1 MSAVEAPVM
10 AAGLRARPRW
20 LRAGTVSLWRRLNIA
35 ERGAALALV
44 GVTLI
49 AVLAPVLVPYNP
61 LLRVGPAFAEPSWN
75 HLFGTDEIG
84 RDLLSRVV
92 LGLRLTWLPCL
103 AIIAVSTA
111 IGGLVGL
118 VAGAAGGWT
127 DLVIQRITDL
137 FLVTPST
144 VIVLAIVAALG
155 PGTANV
161 MLALALFWWPWYA
174 RIVRAEVRVLAA
186 QPHAEAAR
194 LSGVKGLRFLLVYLL
209 PGALPAVIVTA
220 SLDVANV
227 VLVVAMLSFLGLG
240 APAPAPELGA
250 MVARNLSELTGHW
263 WLPILPAWVIFVMA
277 LAANLFGDA
286 LRRILRGV

>member
-1 MSAVEAPVM
+1 MSAVEVPAM
-10 AAGLRARPRW
+10 SAALRPNRRW
-20 LRAGTVSLWRRLNIA
+20 PSAGIGSQWRRFDVA
-35 ERGAALALV
+35 EQGAALALV
-44 GVTLI
+44 GITLV

-61 LLRVGPAFAEPSWN
+61 LLRVGPAFGQPSWS

-103 AIIAVSTA
+103 AIIAISTA
-111 IGGLVGL
+111 IGGLIGL
-118 VAGAAGGWT
+118 AAGAAGGWT

-144 VIVLAIVAALG
+144 VIALAVVSALG

-174 RIVRAEVRVLAA
+174 RIVRAEVRVVAA

-194 LSGVKGLRFLLVYLL
+194 LSGVKGLRFLLIYLL

-263 WLPILPAWVIFVMA
+263 WLPILPALVIFVMA

-286 LRRILRGV
+286 LRRILRGI